1 MPVVRIVNST
11 CPGSVVVG
19 TLRVHM
25 TRPEPSRSTPP
36 EAASLWRRCRQAL
49 AGPSPQKSAV
59 ERPNAKAQPEQRPA
73 ASSAEVTDH
82 PLLTDLTTLL
92 DAVAG
97 SRKMLRHLAGV
108 EHGLRKKDP
117 TGMFLFRIEPGVL
130 RTALRQLDGL
140 LSPTPPRGLSAL
152 RARMASALAAHDKR
166 EREREMLAPRSDLM
180 QAHKLEVAEAS
191 ASDFDR
197 LSAQFQSRPTG
208 S

>member
-1 MPVVRIVNST
+1 MPVVGIVNTT
-11 CPGSVVVG
+11 CPGGGVAG
-19 TLRVHM
+19 TLRLHM
-25 TRPEPSRSTPP
+25 ERSDPSRSQSP
-36 EAASLWRRCRQAL
+36 EATSLWQRCRQAL
-49 AGPSPQKSAV
+49 AGASPQKSVV
-59 ERPNAKAQPEQRPA
+59 ERPNAKGQAEQRPESPTA
-73 ASSAEVTDH
+73 GAPDH

-97 SRKMLRHLAGV
+97 SRKLLRHLAGV

-117 TGMFLFRIEPGVL
+117 TGMFLFRIDAGVL

-140 LSPTPPRGLSAL
+140 LPPTPPRGLSAL

-166 EREREMLAPRSDLM
+166 EREREMMAPRSDLM
-180 QAHKLEVAEAS
+180 QAHKLEVAEVS

-197 LSAQFQSRPTG
+197 LSAQFQSRPAG